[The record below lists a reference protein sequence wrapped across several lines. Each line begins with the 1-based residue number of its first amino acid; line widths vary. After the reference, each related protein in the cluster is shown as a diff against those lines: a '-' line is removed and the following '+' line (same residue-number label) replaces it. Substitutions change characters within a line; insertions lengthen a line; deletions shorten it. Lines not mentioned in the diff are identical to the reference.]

1 MEIKDKVVIITG
13 ASSGIGLATAR
24 LLSKMGAK
32 VVLAA
37 RSADKLKSLEEELP
51 DSLAVITD
59 VTKPD
64 EIKYLVKRTLDKF
77 NRVDILVNN
86 AGQGIYGKVEDIDV
100 KKYKKV
106 MDLNLYGALH
116 AMQAVITQ
124 MKKQG
129 SGVIVNVSSMV
140 AKMYLPGLGAYSS
153 TKYALNAISFI
164 ARQELKDYN
173 ITVSVVSP
181 KMTDTN
187 FAKNAVGARPVQ
199 PSEDDVKENPR
210 LKVDPPEKVAEKI
223 AEIIE
228 SEEPEVTL

>member
-24 LLSKMGAK
+24 LLSNMGAK

-37 RSADKLKSLEEELP
+37 RSAEKLKELEDELP
-51 DSLAVITD
+51 NSLAVITD

-77 NRVDILVNN
+77 KKIDILVNN

-116 AMQAVITQ
+116 AMQAVIAQ

-187 FAKNAVGARPVQ
+187 FAKNAVGDRPKRDSA
-199 PSEDDVKENPR
+199 PEENPR
-210 LKVDPPEKVAEKI
+210 LKIDPPEKVAEKI

-228 SEEPEVTL
+228 SEEPEITL